1 VTAAATARLLALAVA
16 ASAASAT
23 VELRPADAQTWRP
36 KKKAAPR
43 KARPVRGKPA
53 RPAPADGTVREV
65 PVLPEDEP
73 AAPAAAPASAAATDA
88 PAAGAAVT
96 APTTAPAA
104 DPASPGVDGDTLRIE
119 DDAAGG
125 DGDTMRIEDDLDD
138 VGAQVDFSE
147 GDLATD
153 ATGKDSGTRLDT
165 KGLAYGRL
173 GVDTKH
179 SAPPLISGQRGTGE
193 DVIQFRAHARAE
205 GTGRFGERLK
215 IKVAGRV
222 DAELGIDA
230 DTEIGIE
237 RYEADVWDT
246 HADLYFDWLDIRFGN
261 QLITWG
267 TADLISPNDVVNPRD
282 LRRGIADRPDEL
294 RRPVLA
300 LQATAFTGPLALQAI
315 WIPVAPANRFDLLDG
330 DYGILGPHAAT
341 ATERKLG
348 AVVSALVDDPM
359 LGLALRPIVDIGAEP
374 DAGIETGE
382 LGAHG
387 SVTTRTFDVHGYFL
401 WGHERTPRIRLD
413 DQLQAFF
420 AAAGPDGLTPEALAQ
435 QIQMLAGTGV
445 QPVLVDYPR
454 RTHVGAAVATRLEPI
469 GVKVDA
475 AFAPYGNVI
484 VVAPGAG
491 PVLGEARE
499 LHQGSATLSIDYDRG
514 TELSAVVEASYTQVV
529 DVPADRNVFGMSGD
543 HLALIGT
550 SVTWTPNNGPLTLS
564 VLGFVDVESP
574 SYAVKPAVKMSGH
587 DHLSVEI
594 AAAIF
599 GGPEGSFGGLPDGA
613 DEVSITIQY
622 GL

>member
-1 VTAAATARLLALAVA
+1 VTAAGTARLLALVVA
-16 ASAASAT
+16 ASAATAT
-23 VELRPADAQTWRP
+23 APLHPAEAQTWRP
-36 KKKAAPR
+36 KKKAAAK
-43 KARPVRGKPA
+43 KARPA
-53 RPAPADGTVREV
+53 RKAPQRRAPADGTVREV
-65 PVLPEDEP
+65 PPSAEDEP
-73 AAPAAAPASAAATDA
+73 AAAPAPTPATTTETPAAATAVPA
-88 PAAGAAVT
+88 PA
-96 APTTAPAA
+96 TAPAA
-104 DPASPGVDGDTLRIE
+104 DAASADTDADTIRIE
-119 DDAAGG
+119 DDAAADEGG
-125 DGDTMRIEDDLDD
+125 ETMRIEDDLDD
-138 VGAQVDFSE
+138 VGATVDFDA

-153 ATGKDSGTRLDT
+153 ATGKNAGVRLDT

-179 SAPPLISGQRGTGE
+179 TAPPLINGERGTGE

-237 RYEADVWDT
+237 RYEAEVWDT

-300 LQATAFTGPLALQAI
+300 LQTTAFTGPLALQAI
-315 WIPVAPANRFDLLDG
+315 WLPVAPANRFDLLDG

-382 LGAHG
+382 LGAHA
-387 SVTTRTFDVHGYFL
+387 SITTRAFDVHAYFL

-454 RTHVGAAVATRLEPI
+454 RTHVGAALATRLEPVGI
-469 GVKVDA
+469 KLDA
-475 AFAPYGNVI
+475 AVSPYGNVI
-484 VVAPGAG
+484 LVAPGAG

-514 TELSAVVEASYTQVV
+514 TELSAVIEASYFKVL
-529 DVPADRNVFGMSGD
+529 DVPADRSVFGMTGD
-543 HLALIGT
+543 HLTLLGSSI
-550 SVTWTPNNGPLTLS
+550 TWTPQNGPLTLS
-564 VLGFVDVESP
+564 LLGFVDVESP
-574 SYAVKPAVKMSGH
+574 SYAIKPAVKMSGH
-587 DHLSVEI
+587 DHQSVEI

-613 DEVSITIQY
+613 DEVSVTIQY